1 MEAEQQLSAYAN
13 REIVDPELHTDR
25 LERTEERRI
34 SQIKSLVENLDI
46 NYSKA
51 LNLEL
56 TKNQF
61 FDIMRQ
67 VTQEKFIAI
76 KEVQRMF
83 QNRMR
88 LVVAAKDYEIRC
100 ERTIA
105 VETARTMLKEMTKLA
120 RASFN

>member
-1 MEAEQQLSAYAN
+1 MEAEQQLSSYADK
-13 REIVDPELHTDR
+13 EVVDPEHLT
-25 LERTEERRI
+25 ERQVERVEERRI
-34 SQIKSLVENLDI
+34 RQIKALVENLDV

-83 QNRMR
+83 
-88 LVVAAKDYEIRC
+88 
-100 ERTIA
+100 
-105 VETARTMLKEMTKLA
+105 
-120 RASFN
+120 

>member
-13 REIVDPELHTDR
+13 REIVDPELQTDQ
-25 LERTEERRI
+25 LERAEERRI

-105 VETARTMLKEMTKLA
+105 VETARTML
-120 RASFN
+120 

>member
-13 REIVDPELHTDR
+13 REIVDPEIHTEQ
-25 LERTEERRI
+25 LERAEERRI

-105 VETARTMLKEMTKLA
+105 VETARTML
-120 RASFN
+120 